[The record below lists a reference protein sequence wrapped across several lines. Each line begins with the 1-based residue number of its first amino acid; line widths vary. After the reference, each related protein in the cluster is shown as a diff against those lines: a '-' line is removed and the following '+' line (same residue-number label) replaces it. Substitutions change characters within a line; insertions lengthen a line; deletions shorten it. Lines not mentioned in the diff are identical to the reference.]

1 MSHFKFTLLLAVLL
15 CAGAANV
22 RAQQSD
28 AIKTPENY
36 ETAVA
41 KARARCTAL
50 LADHGLDPLRDKI
63 PFGEGQHPTTAMLAN
78 SERLRA
84 EDKPVVDLAIKK
96 VAKCREAWAPAWAML
111 PTATNLVME
120 GVQRKLDVLIADLY
134 SGKITWGDFNAAM
147 DRLNGNREEA
157 LSSTQSPPTPTA
169 VAVAEKSSKVSEPV
183 PPPPP
188 KQYERASSASRE
200 VKVALVIGDSNYANL
215 PKLSNPARDAN
226 AIAQLLQKIGFTTKL
241 VTDTSEA
248 DLRREV
254 RKFASDSA
262 KADIAF
268 IFYAGHGAQRA
279 AGGP

>member
-1 MSHFKFTLLLAVLL
+1 
-15 CAGAANV
+15 
-22 RAQQSD
+22 
-28 AIKTPENY
+28 
-36 ETAVA
+36 
-41 KARARCTAL
+41 